1 MKLSNKILL
10 FLSVCFATVAAAAQN
25 AELII
30 PEEVKSF
37 VIPGTAA
44 IALRSGDLNGDGT
57 LDYIL
62 VLNRPGG
69 KSDYADYQTDER
81 PTLLITRDRAG
92 KLSLA
97 AQNDSIVNC
106 NECDA
111 PFNNPYEGITLGKN
125 NFTIEVQTGSQLHL
139 TIKMTFTYSPRDKNW
154 LLTRVVE
161 TDLDIYKDTEE
172 TLVYTTPRN
181 FGKITFAGLRQFNFR
196 GKGTRLKP
204 SPRKT
209 RDVTIYVYGEFDAD
223 KGVRKIV
230 PVYREIVDYRP
241 LDQALKLLFK
251 GTTEDERNRGLSD
264 INLDLKFYSAR
275 IRNRTAQINLKL
287 DAKYEENLEESWEGG
302 GFRYDK
308 FAEAVERT
316 ARQFDGVERVSICI
330 NGIGNYADFGA
341 KRVKCS
347 FPMFSPDKPARQKRA
362 ENKRRKKI

>member
-1 MKLSNKILL
+1 MKLTNAILL
-10 FLSVCFATVAAAAQN
+10 ILIICFAPIWAAAQN

-30 PEEVKSF
+30 PEEVKAF
-37 VIPGTAA
+37 VPPGTAA
-44 IALRSGDLNGDGT
+44 IALRSGDLNADGT

-62 VLNRPGG
+62 VLNKPGG
-69 KSDYADYQTDER
+69 ETDYADHETDER
-81 PTLLITRDRAG
+81 PTLLIVSDRAG

-97 AQNDSIVNC
+97 ARNDSLVNC

-125 NFTIEVQTGSQLHL
+125 NFTIEVKTGSQLHL
-139 TIKMTFTYSPRDKNW
+139 TIKMTFTYSPRDNDW

-161 TDLDIYKDTEE
+161 IDYDIYKDTEE

-196 GKGTRLKP
+196 GKGVRVKNA
-204 SPRKT
+204 SQKT
-209 RDVTIYVYGEFDAD
+209 RYVTIYVYGEFDAD

-230 PVYREIVDYRP
+230 PVYREITDYRP
-241 LDQALKLLFK
+241 LDRALNLLLE
-251 GTTEDERNRGLSD
+251 GTTEDERNRGLSG

-275 IRNRTAQINLKL
+275 VRNRTAEVNLKL
-287 DAKYEENLEESWEGG
+287 EREENVEESWEGG

-308 FAEAVERT
+308 FVEAVEQT

-330 NGIGNYADFGA
+330 NGIENYADFGRT
-341 KRVKCS
+341 KDKKCS
-347 FPMFSPDKPARQKRA
+347 FPMFPPATKKSRKRISKI
-362 ENKRRKKI
+362 KR